1 MKRFFTELGR
11 ATLVG
16 LAIYVVFLGIYFF
29 MGREITLGREL
40 GRDFLEHML
49 YSWVIYLANA
59 YVFLYVFR
67 HFGPRIFHW
76 KNLGLS
82 LLATV
87 TAGVHPG
94 EQRRPGAA
102 DVQVTRGAGSEAK
115 AYGHIRVLSLNEL
128 CIERESCDMATAAV
142 VA

>member
-82 LLATV
+82 LLAN
-87 TAGVHPG
+87 AGVSLLAIFAAGFILRVGIGGMQVDPP
-94 EQRRPGAA
+94 QRARPPAL
-102 DVQVTRGAGSEAK
+102 VPS
-115 AYGHIRVLSLNEL
+115 
-128 CIERESCDMATAAV
+128 
-142 VA
+142 